1 MWELNAP
8 VEAMV
13 MAAHKIAPIVK
24 LEIILSYP
32 IVVGLCCV
40 GNNVMMFF
48 LLCQM
53 DTTACLAEQIYLFF
67 VFGV

>member
-13 MAAHKIAPIVK
+13 MATHKIAPIVK

-32 IVVGLCCV
+32 IVVGLYCV
-40 GNNVMMFF
+40 GNNVMMF
-48 LLCQM
+48 LLYLM
-53 DTTACLAEQIYLFF
+53 DSACIRHVCLVRHQA
-67 VFGV
+67 